1 MSEPMTAQ
9 EAIEYVAA
17 VNNIPSMYEMSKQLS
32 DEKLTVQPIQ
42 ISNYLNGGKMSRQV
56 ADRFWEVYGII
67 ISDVHSPGVFK
78 K

>member
-1 MSEPMTAQ
+1 MAETMTAQ

-17 VNNIPSMYEMSKQLS
+17 VHNIPSMYEMSKQLS

-42 ISNYLNGGKMSRQV
+42 IANYLKGGKMSKQV
-56 ADRFWEVYGII
+56 AERFFEVYEVI
-67 ISDVHSPGVFK
+67 ISDVHNPGVFK